1 MYRAIGLANPDKDLH
16 RFVWRENTDDILSD
30 YRTTRVTFGV
40 SASSF
45 AANMSIKQN
54 AIELAGSYPLA
65 HKAVR
70 HSFYVDDGLIGA
82 KSFEQ
87 AVKLQRELQEAFSL
101 GGFLLQKW
109 NSSEPDV
116 LRHLSDDLKA
126 TQSSCT
132 IPDPDQYTKT
142 LGIEWNS
149 KADHF
154 RLTIADPPFKGN
166 ITKRALVSDIAK
178 NFDVFGWFAPVTIVV
193 KILLQCVWEE
203 KVDWNVPARIQ
214 SVWLRWRIELKM
226 LSSKH
231 IPRCHFPKDCYIIS
245 TEVHGFS
252 DSSGDAYA
260 AVVYLRMIDTKGD
273 VHVSIVMSKTNVAAI
288 KRLTIP
294 RLELCGAHL
303 LSQLLSHIKS
313 LYLIPLNIIFAW
325 TDSTLVLDWLVGNP
339 RRFKVFVGNCVS
351 NIVDSIPADNWKHF
365 RGDDNPADCASREL
379 FPSELLQHEWWKGPK
394 WLSLGREHWPN
405 EPRLFIITVRQIM
418 EMRK

>member
-30 YRTTRVTFGV
+30 YRMTRVTFGV

-87 AVKLQRELQEAFSL
+87 AVKLQRELQEGFSL

-116 LRHLSDDLKA
+116 LRHFSDDLKA

-154 RLTIADPPFKGN
+154 RLTPPFEGN

-193 KILLQCVWEE
+193 KILLQRVWEE
-203 KVDWNVPARIQ
+203 KVDW
-214 SVWLRWRIELKM
+214 
-226 LSSKH
+226 
-231 IPRCHFPKDCYIIS
+231 D
-245 TEVHGFS
+245 
-252 DSSGDAYA
+252 
-260 AVVYLRMIDTKGD
+260 D
-273 VHVSIVMSKTNVAAI
+273 VHVSIVMSKTKVAPI

-313 LYLIPLNIIFAW
+313 LYLIPLNRIFAW
-325 TDSTLVLDWLVGNP
+325 TDSTIVLDWLVGNP

-365 RGDDNPADCASREL
+365 RGDDNPADCALRGL
-379 FPSELLQHEWWKGPK
+379 FPSELLKHELWWKGPK